1 MAKKDAVVFD
11 LNNTLRKKSGEPRQ
25 DILNKA
31 HKDQKKEKVII
42 MSGETTKD
50 MPEARAWLN
59 KEGLGKAKLEMRP
72 EGAKEHDEA
81 VKEHLLS
88 EHASRQFKI
97 KKAYDDKQSNVDMFK
112 KHGIKA
118 KKV

>member
-11 LNNTLRKKSGEPRQ
+11 LNNTLRSKSGKPRQ
-25 DILNKA
+25 HILHKA
-31 HKDQKKEKVII
+31 HKDQKKEAVVI
-42 MSGETTKD
+42 MSGESEKD
-50 MPEARAWLN
+50 RPEARSWLD
-59 KEGLGKAKLEMRP
+59 KEGLSKAKLEMRP
-72 EGAKEHDEA
+72 KGDREHDDV

-97 KKAYDDKQSNVDMFK
+97 KKAYDDKKSNVDMFK